1 MLVIKSL
8 ENFALRVFGRSEGL
22 EFSEMGRLPKMEI
35 LAPLQTMRV
44 LRFLCFLIITAFRSY
59 ISVD

>member
-1 MLVIKSL
+1 MLVIKLL
-8 ENFALRVFGRSEGL
+8 ENFALRVLGGRGGL
-22 EFSEMGRLPKMEI
+22 EFSEMGRLPKMGV
-35 LAPLQTMRV
+35 LAPLQTMRG